1 MPQRD
6 LFVIKEYFENL
17 KVTQSSCDSD
27 IHSII
32 ELIDKLSQKCISL
45 QPSITLP
52 RQQTVSCTICQKRV
66 IPNG

>member
-6 LFVIKEYFENL
+6 LFVIKEYFESL
-17 KVTQSSCDSD
+17 KVAQNSFDSD
-27 IHSII
+27 INLII
-32 ELIDKLSQKCISL
+32 ELIDKLSQECISL

-52 RQQTVSCTICQKRV
+52 RQQTVSCTICKKRV